1 MKALRSRP
9 HVDTVIMTV
18 AGITLAAS
26 VFFLFQDGYFFQ
38 DETQS
43 DLKPVGTFKVST
55 NDVRRRVDSGM
66 TWSNVD
72 APEKVYEG
80 DSIFTGDKSEA
91 SITLDNGNIIKVDPK
106 SLVVIRTKGNKTEI
120 DLQYGSLQG
129 KITSAD
135 PIVIKQDGKSQRLDG
150 KAGSQIR
157 IVKREKEK
165 AVRVQ
170 VTKGEVKV
178 DDQKVMVDEV
188 IKISEAKPLIEKAT
202 ITLLSPL
209 NGDTEW
215 LAMGGPLQFRWKAT
229 GGAAKGRVKVE
240 FSRDGHFDQPFYA
253 ADASGDHF
261 SVADSSVPEGS
272 FYWRVNPAT
281 GEPSLAALVTAYPD
295 VPPLPVL
302 PKDQQVY
309 LLDTE
314 KNESTKTIFFTWEDK
329 SGSVD
334 YQLEVAQD
342 KDFKQIVKSKIGKEK
357 VERISDLAP
366 GDYYW
371 HVKGRHP
378 DRISPPFSRAM
389 AFSIREGAKVPTA
402 PQLTSNELNYSI
414 PESVLKRFPAS
425 LAAAGRGV
433 KPEKITPLSWA
444 ASPNANSY
452 EVEVAVDPDFTN
464 SVRHDNG
471 SSLVF
476 APEEVRPGSLYL
488 RVRAQSSDGRLSPVS
503 KTAKLNVMLPAPKLK
518 EIRPVVETFK
528 TDKEMQKGLH
538 EFNLQWN
545 PQQFAAAYELQW
557 GSDPQFT
564 KSKKFKSKET
574 TRALKVTKPESYAA
588 RVRSLDSDGQAI
600 SPYSDVEVASYKK
613 DLYIAPPVAVKPVVK
628 TPPRLPASQAKLAG
642 LVNTIPPPLLREP
655 ARDTA
660 LVSLEDAPTF
670 VTFKWQPFRG
680 AAYYTIQIS
689 SDADFTK
696 VVSEKQIKTNGYVF
710 QKGLPEGKVFW
721 RVRAHTKQG
730 FSSWSDPSDI
740 NVIYQ

>member
-1 MKALRSRP
+1 MKAFKLRL

-18 AGITLAAS
+18 AGITLATS
-26 VFFLFQDGYFFQ
+26 VFLLFQDGYFFQ
-38 DETQS
+38 DGNLS

-91 SITLDNGNIIKVDPK
+91 SITLDNGNVIKVDPK

-129 KITSAD
+129 KISSAD
-135 PIVIKQDGKSQRLDG
+135 PIVIVQDGKAQRLDG

-170 VTKGEVKV
+170 VTKGEVKI
-178 DDQKVMVDEV
+178 DDQDVHVDEV
-188 IKISEAKPLIEKAT
+188 VKITETKPVIEKAT
-202 ITLLSPL
+202 ITLLSPT
-209 NGDTEW
+209 NGDTKW
-215 LAMGGPLQFRWKAT
+215 LAMGAPLQFKWRAT

-240 FSRDGHFDQPFYA
+240 FSHDGHFDQPFYT

-261 SVADSSVPEGS
+261 LVADSSVPEGS

-281 GEPSLAALVTAYPD
+281 GEPSLASLVTSYPD

-302 PKDQQVY
+302 PKDQQAY
-309 LLDTE
+309 LLDPEKTE
-314 KNESTKTIFFTWEDK
+314 SAKTMFFTWEDK

-334 YQLEVAQD
+334 YLLEVAHD

-357 VERISDLAP
+357 VERLADLAS
-366 GDYYW
+366 GEYYW

-378 DRISPPFSRAM
+378 DRSNAPFSRLM
-389 AFSIREGAKVPTA
+389 SFSIREGAKAPTA
-402 PQLTSNELNYSI
+402 PELSSNELNYSI

-433 KPEKITPLSWA
+433 KPEKITPLTWSA
-444 ASPNANSY
+444 IPNAQSY

-471 SSLVF
+471 SSLAF
-476 APEEVRPGSLYL
+476 APQEVRPGALYM
-488 RVRAQSSDGRLSPVS
+488 RVRAQSTDGRLSPVS
-503 KTAKLNVMLPAPKLK
+503 KTAKLNVTLPAPLMKDVK
-518 EIRPVVETFK
+518 PVVETFK
-528 TDKEMQKGLH
+528 SDKELQKGLH
-538 EFNLQWN
+538 EFNLEWN
-545 PQQFAAAYELQW
+545 PQRFAAAYELQW

-564 KSKKFKSKET
+564 KSKTFKIKET
-574 TRALKVTKPESYAA
+574 TRALKVSKPESYAA
-588 RVRSLDSDGQAI
+588 RVRSLDADGHPI
-600 SPYSDVEVASYKK
+600 SPYSDVEIASYKK
-613 DLYIAPPVAVKPVVK
+613 NLYIAPPVVAKPVVK
-628 TPPRLPASQAKLAG
+628 TPPRVPASQEKLAG
-642 LVNTIPPPLLREP
+642 LVNTIPIPQLREP

-670 VTFKWQPFRG
+670 VTFKWQPFKG
-680 AAYYTIQIS
+680 AAFYTLQIS

-696 VVSEKQIKTNGYVF
+696 VVSEQRIKSNGYVF

-730 FSSWSDPSDI
+730 FSSWSDPSGI